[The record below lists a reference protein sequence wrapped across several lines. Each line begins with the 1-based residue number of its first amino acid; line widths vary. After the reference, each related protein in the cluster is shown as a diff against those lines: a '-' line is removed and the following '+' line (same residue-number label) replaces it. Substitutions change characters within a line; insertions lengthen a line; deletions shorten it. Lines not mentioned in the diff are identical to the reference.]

1 MAELARGTVTDR
13 PWGRTLAALGLRG
26 VSGQL
31 TVIADGK
38 PYRIVLAQG
47 AVVAASSPLVSD
59 AAVRV
64 ALTGHLVSSTQV
76 AEIARKQAA
85 APMRDEIDVIAEH
98 ARLTPEQA
106 LRLRRRV
113 IAQRAART
121 FSIAKGDFV
130 VRDEIELA
138 TIAGTELD
146 IRTVIFLGA
155 KTMISEG
162 RLNGDLA
169 SYGGWFQIRA
179 EALEDL
185 PQYGFGADE
194 HEIVEALKRGAGISE
209 MEKPGADQRLVRAV
223 TYALVSCNEAIAE
236 PARAKTPSNP
246 IRTKESS
253 GPIRTTAPSTSPRSV
268 TPASSPRIQ
277 AYAPD
282 EAGVPR
288 TMTGSAFT
296 PPTGS
301 APSIA
306 MPGSNPGIAT
316 PGSHPGIVTPG
327 SNPGIATPGSNPG
340 IATPGSHPGIAT
352 SGSHP
357 GIATPGSNPGIATS
371 DTPRSARPGSNPG
384 FARPGS
390 NPGIDTT
397 PSTPPPVSRTQTPPM
412 GRTPTTGRAQT
423 QPPASGRAQTQPPA
437 SHAPTTGRAQTQ
449 PTTGRAQ
456 TQPPVIEGLPKR
468 PGTPTVPLPLTDS
481 APVATPTAGP
491 ATAGAPMRSKPT
503 SAPPRAVRPTAKPPG
518 NAIASAR
525 SVDSKSTQDVQQL
538 IEQRLT
544 ILNSKGDHFALLG
557 LPRDAT
563 MAQIRDA
570 YFHLARQLHPDRL
583 SALGIPDEQRRAQ
596 RLFAEVNAAFAVL
609 SDPVRREKYFD
620 ILSRGGEAAI
630 KAEQQKAEEMAM
642 RILESE
648 EAFRR
653 GEMALRRDSLATAI
667 RELERAIQL
676 NPDEPDYHAT
686 LAWAKFAS
694 APDKMAVATAT
705 RASLEQ
711 AIRKSP
717 KAVTARFFL
726 GRVERMLGKDQKAL
740 ELFQEVLRMSPGHN
754 EATAEVRVLE
764 ARLGSDNKGGLFGRI
779 KR

>member
-26 VSGQL
+26 VTGQL

-38 PYRIVLAQG
+38 PYRIVFAQG
-47 AVVAASSPLVSD
+47 AVVAASSPLTSD

-64 ALTGHLVSSTQV
+64 ALTGHLISSTQV

-85 APMRDEIDVIAEH
+85 APQRDEIDVIAEH
-98 ARLTPEQA
+98 ARLQPDQA
-106 LRLRRRV
+106 MRLRRRV

-130 VRDEIELA
+130 VRDEVELG
-138 TIAGTELD
+138 TMAGTELD

-155 KTMISEG
+155 KVMLSEG

-169 SYGGWFQIRA
+169 SYGGWFKIRP

-185 PQYGFGADE
+185 PQYGFGPDE
-194 HEIVEALKRGAGISE
+194 HEILEALERGAGIAD
-209 MEKPGADQRLVRAV
+209 MDKPGADQRLVRAV

-236 PARAKTPSNP
+236 PGRARTKDPSHP

-253 GPIRTTAPSTSPRSV
+253 GPIRTPTPGSSPRV
-268 TPASSPRIQ
+268 ITPTSSPRIQ

-282 EAGVPR
+282 ETGVPR

-296 PPTGS
+296 PPTGTP
-301 APSIA
+301 A
-306 MPGSNPGIAT
+306 SN
-316 PGSHPGIVTPG
+316 PGIVTPG
-327 SNPGIATPGSNPG
+327 PGIA
-340 IATPGSHPGIAT
+340 A
-352 SGSHP
+352 
-357 GIATPGSNPGIATS
+357 PGSNPGIATS
-371 DTPRSARPGSNPG
+371 RAPTQRAQTQPQVG
-384 FARPGS
+384 
-390 NPGIDTT
+390 
-397 PSTPPPVSRTQTPPM
+397 RTQTRAGTDPGTRTTQASARAQTEPPA
-412 GRTPTTGRAQT
+412 TRAQT
-423 QPPASGRAQTQPPA
+423 QPPATPAQTQPA
-437 SHAPTTGRAQTQ
+437 RGDTK
-449 PTTGRAQ
+449 
-456 TQPPVIEGLPKR
+456 PPVIEGLPKR
-468 PGTPTVPLPLTDS
+468 PGTPTVPLVGTDPAVAQTQET
-481 APVATPTAGP
+481 APMAGP
-491 ATAGAPMRSKPT
+491 ATAGAATRSKPT
-503 SAPPRAVRPTAKPPG
+503 TPPRVPRPTAKPPG
-518 NAIASAR
+518 NAVPANR
-525 SVDSKSTQDVQQL
+525 SVDTKSTQDVATL

-544 ILNSKGDHFALLG
+544 ILNSRGDHFALLG
-557 LPRDAT
+557 VPRDAT
-563 MAQIRDA
+563 AAQIRDA

-583 SALGIPDEQRRAQ
+583 SALGIFDEHRRAQ
-596 RLFAEVNAAFAVL
+596 RLFAEVNHAFATL
-609 SDPVRREKYFD
+609 TDPARREKYID
-620 ILSRGGEAAI
+620 ILNRGGEAAI

-648 EAFRR
+648 EAYRR

-694 APDKMAVATAT
+694 APDKMAVATQT

-717 KAVTARFFL
+717 RAITGRFFL

-740 ELFQEVLRMSPGHN
+740 ELFQEVLRMSPNHG

-764 ARLGSDNKGGLFGRI
+764 ARLGSDKGGLFGRL